1 MSSSTYCHM
10 CDEYWEDCDCAAS
23 NRAIGFNAGR
33 AAGFEAGVL
42 HVLSRVAREA
52 ACEDCGEDI
61 WFLVPASRLP
71 RTPGT
76 AKTKP
81 LRLTW
86 HVYDGSGTRHNCLQR
101 KERLGAEP

>member
-1 MSSSTYCHM
+1 M
-10 CDEYWEDCDCAAS
+10 
-23 NRAIGFNAGR
+23 
-33 AAGFEAGVL
+33 L
-42 HVLSRVAREA
+42 HVLSRVAAEA

-101 KERLGAEP
+101 KERLGAEAARARGNPAADRQAGDSGGGYEPR